1 MNAALRAVTINP
13 CAGNA
18 WCVLAATSFLN
29 TQDSRLPTACI
40 NQALRVR
47 PHEGQVLFEAANQ
60 AELDCDSKLAMQL
73 RQQCFAECPSERG
86 RVLNV
91 LLPMMSAVAVCELL
105 QPDVTGLR
113 AIDSLWSRSSSKENM
128 KPVKK
133 LRLTMV
139 YEAAQHEKG
148 TAQSNLLY
156 EAAILERTLGNNDNA
171 ATTITAALVANP
183 NNFQMRLVHI
193 DLALAVG
200 DATTAKKEIDWCLLR
215 RPDSQKLQ
223 GRIQQLKQLRIKQAS
238 MPTTFDAAAKA
249 PGARR

>member
-1 MNAALRAVTINP
+1 MNAALRAVTVNP

-29 TQDSRLPTACI
+29 TQDSGLPQACI

-60 AELDCDSKLAMQL
+60 AELDGNQTRAMQL

-113 AIDSLWSRSSSKENM
+113 AIDGLWSRSSSKENM
-128 KPVKK
+128 KPVKE
-133 LRLTMV
+133 LRLAKV
-139 YEAAQHEKG
+139 YEAAQHE
-148 TAQSNLLY
+148 
-156 EAAILERTLGNNDNA
+156 
-171 ATTITAALVANP
+171 
-183 NNFQMRLVHI
+183 
-193 DLALAVG
+193 
-200 DATTAKKEIDWCLLR
+200 
-215 RPDSQKLQ
+215 
-223 GRIQQLKQLRIKQAS
+223 
-238 MPTTFDAAAKA
+238 
-249 PGARR
+249 

>member
-1 MNAALRAVTINP
+1 
-13 CAGNA
+13 
-18 WCVLAATSFLN
+18 
-29 TQDSRLPTACI
+29 
-40 NQALRVR
+40 
-47 PHEGQVLFEAANQ
+47 
-60 AELDCDSKLAMQL
+60 MQL
-73 RQQCFAECPSERG
+73 QQQCFAECPSERG

-113 AIDSLWSRSSSKENM
+113 AIDGLWSRSSSKEDM
-128 KPVKK
+128 KPVKE
-133 LRLTMV
+133 LRLAKV
-139 YEAAQHEKG
+139 YKAAQHEKG

-156 EAAILERTLGNNDNA
+156 EAAIIERTLGNTENA
-171 ATTITAALVANP
+171 TATMTAALVANP

-193 DLALAVG
+193 DLALAAG

-223 GRIQQLKQLRIKQAS
+223 GRIQQLKQLRIEQAS
-238 MPTTFDAAAKA
+238 MPLTLDNAVDA